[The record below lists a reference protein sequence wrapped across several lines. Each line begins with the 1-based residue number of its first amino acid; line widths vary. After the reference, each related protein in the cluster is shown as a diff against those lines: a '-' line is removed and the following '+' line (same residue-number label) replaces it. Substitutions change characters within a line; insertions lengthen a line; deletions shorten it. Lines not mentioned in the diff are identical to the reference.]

1 MRLCWADKVPLA
13 LFAIITLILLFLGMG
28 QNPDPSEYC
37 RWLRLEHPD
46 WTSAESYCF
55 VTSAQHWSAFAWIE
69 GFLFLKIVVPIWIAL
84 RLIDLFGGGPAMR
97 LADRERQTAGSTGHS
112 ADIDLAPGE
121 WTSSEPEWRRRLRS
135 RY

>member
-1 MRLCWADKVPLA
+1 MRLAWPEKASLVVFGL
-13 LFAIITLILLFLGMG
+13 ITLVMLFLGMG

-37 RWLRLEHPD
+37 QQLRSAHHD

-55 VTSAQHWSAFAWIE
+55 VTAAQHWSAFAWIE
-69 GFLFLKIVVPIWIAL
+69 GFLFLKVVLPVWIVLRVLDIA
-84 RLIDLFGGGPAMR
+84 GGGPAIR
-97 LADRERQTAGSTGHS
+97 RGHFN
-112 ADIDLAPGE
+112 DWPPPWQKRKVGLDLRPTE